1 MIHFTN
7 QKLNYYKGD
16 FDIFENVR
24 AAQQLQQQRQV
35 QSVEM
40 KQKHMKSF
48 IDKFRC
54 NAKRSD

>member
-16 FDIFENVR
+16 FDTFENVR
-24 AAQQLQQQRQV
+24 AAQQLQQQRQA

-40 KQKHMKSF
+40 KQKHMKAF